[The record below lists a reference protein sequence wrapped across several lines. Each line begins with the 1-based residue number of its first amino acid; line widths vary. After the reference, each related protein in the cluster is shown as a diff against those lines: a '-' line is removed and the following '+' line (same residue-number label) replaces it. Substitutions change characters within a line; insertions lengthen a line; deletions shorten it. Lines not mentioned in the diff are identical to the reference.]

1 MITDCEYYNIICGY
15 LAICCFK
22 ILAIKIKILLFFD
35 RLPIVKCNV
44 RMERYFLCSDIFEK
58 NEALPRNLP
67 FLVCGLLEKAAVYVP
82 QGTLRSVFA
91 HRLALRLL
99 WKQRRKKSLKTIAT
113 INCCL
118 ALRKND
124 NRRAGACSRRH
135 VRIISLENQPENA
148 GSLQHF
154 NL

>member
-1 MITDCEYYNIICGY
+1 MLFQNIGY
-15 LAICCFK
+15 QNK
-22 ILAIKIKILLFFD
+22 DSTFFD

-99 WKQRRKKSLKTIAT
+99 
-113 INCCL
+113 
-118 ALRKND
+118 
-124 NRRAGACSRRH
+124 
-135 VRIISLENQPENA
+135 
-148 GSLQHF
+148 
-154 NL
+154 